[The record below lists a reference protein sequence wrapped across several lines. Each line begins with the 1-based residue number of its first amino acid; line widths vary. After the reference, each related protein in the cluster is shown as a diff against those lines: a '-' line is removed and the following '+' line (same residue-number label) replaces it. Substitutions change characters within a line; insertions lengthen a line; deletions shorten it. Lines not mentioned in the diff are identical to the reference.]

1 MGEILL
7 LDKLTAGIAHES
19 LAARGND
26 LSIFAQSL
34 HEEWTRFRIEKP
46 HKTGHL
52 FSTTTNIQDSKI
64 DGRTYHR
71 TSLIQPG
78 EIQAEDR
85 PISERFLRGKPS
97 LYGELSRIYSQDRM
111 ACGFCL
117 KTTFIRIGKIGI
129 GFDEK
134 ASIASFYVPD
144 IELPNVAIT
153 NAIGRPVGEL
163 IEMPFPAD
171 DEILDIRQGDEKTM
185 VSLLGSLCKGLIV
198 DIKRPEM
205 ERVSYIPHYERPYP
219 GALI

>member
-7 LDKLTAGIAHES
+7 LDKLTARIAHES
-19 LAARGND
+19 LSARGND

-34 HEEWTRFRIEKP
+34 HEEWTRFRIEKS

-64 DGRTYHR
+64 DGRTYYR

-85 PISERFLRGKPS
+85 PISERFLRGKPL

-117 KTTFIRIGKIGI
+117 KTTFVRIDKIGI
-129 GFDEK
+129 GFNEENN
-134 ASIASFYVPD
+134 ITSFYVPD
-144 IELPNVAIT
+144 IELPSVAIS

-163 IEMPFPAD
+163 IAMPFPAD

-185 VSLLGSLCKGLIV
+185 VSLLGSLSRGLII

-205 ERVSYIPHYERPYP
+205 ERVSYTPHYERPYP
-219 GALI
+219 GTLI

>member
-7 LDKLTAGIAHES
+7 LDKLTARIAHES
-19 LAARGND
+19 LAARGNN
-26 LSIFAQSL
+26 LSVFAQSL

-64 DGRTYHR
+64 DGRTYYR

-78 EIQAEDR
+78 KIQAEDR
-85 PISERFLRGKPS
+85 PISERFLRGKPL
-97 LYGELSRIYSQDRM
+97 LYGDLSRIYSQDRM

-129 GFDEK
+129 GFDAK
-134 ASIASFYVPD
+134 ADIASFYVPD
-144 IELPNVAIT
+144 IELPSIAIS
-153 NAIGRPVGEL
+153 NAIGRPIGKL
-163 IEMPFPAD
+163 IEMPFPTD
-171 DEILDIRQGDEKTM
+171 DEVLDIRQGDEKTM
-185 VSLLGSLCKGLIV
+185 VSLLGSISKGLII
-198 DIKRPEM
+198 DIKRPAM
-205 ERVSYIPHYERPYP
+205 EKVSYAPHYERPHP